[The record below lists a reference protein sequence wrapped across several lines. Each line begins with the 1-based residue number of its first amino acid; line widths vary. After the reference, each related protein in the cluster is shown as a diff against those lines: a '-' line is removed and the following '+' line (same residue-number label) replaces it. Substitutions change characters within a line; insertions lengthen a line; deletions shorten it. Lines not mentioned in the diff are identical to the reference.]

1 MQKLE
6 PWSVS
11 KVKVAGSLNI
21 LSALA
26 KGLPVSEDHDVITDV
41 EHLKAPSIPRKRLVM
56 LVGVF
61 SSGNN
66 FERQMAL
73 RRSWMQYKAVRS
85 GDVAV
90 QFFIGLVSDRSIK
103 KECL

>member
-41 EHLKAPSIPRKRLVM
+41 EHLKAVCPEETTCNVGWSFFFRK
-56 LVGVF
+56 
-61 SSGNN
+61 
-66 FERQMAL
+66 
-73 RRSWMQYKAVRS
+73 
-85 GDVAV
+85 
-90 QFFIGLVSDRSIK
+90 
-103 KECL
+103 